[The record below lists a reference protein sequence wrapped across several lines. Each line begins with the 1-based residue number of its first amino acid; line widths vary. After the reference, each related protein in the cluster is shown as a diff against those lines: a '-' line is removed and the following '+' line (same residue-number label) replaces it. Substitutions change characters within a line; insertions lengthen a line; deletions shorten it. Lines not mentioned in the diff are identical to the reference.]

1 MKKPRSKATPSLA
14 VPEPACSAILSLIPI
29 LDAFN
34 HRNKNQHRLSHWWA
48 HFNIL
53 RRSLRPFQD
62 GSATILLAHAI
73 WMRDHVVPRSYLSF
87 SQLAADQQH
96 APLGLMLLAVLAK
109 VHAVLIDI
117 NPTEETPQLKPVV
130 SGNVDAVREQ
140 APERSDRGVS
150 VSRNGTLKTS
160 QPAQS
165 TFQGKK
171 RPASEAN
178 DEPKTKTKK
187 KKKTRDEL
195 SNLFGS
201 LA

>member
-1 MKKPRSKATPSLA
+1 
-14 VPEPACSAILSLIPI
+14 
-29 LDAFN
+29 
-34 HRNKNQHRLSHWWA
+34 
-48 HFNIL
+48 
-53 RRSLRPFQD
+53 
-62 GSATILLAHAI
+62 
-73 WMRDHVVPRSYLSF
+73 
-87 SQLAADQQH
+87 
-96 APLGLMLLAVLAK
+96 MLLAVLAK

-117 NPTEETPQLKPVV
+117 NPTEETPESKPVV
-130 SGNVDAVREQ
+130 FGNADAIREQ

-150 VSRNGTLKTS
+150 VSRNGVLKTS

-165 TFQGKK
+165 TVQGKK

-187 KKKTRDEL
+187 KKKKSGDEL